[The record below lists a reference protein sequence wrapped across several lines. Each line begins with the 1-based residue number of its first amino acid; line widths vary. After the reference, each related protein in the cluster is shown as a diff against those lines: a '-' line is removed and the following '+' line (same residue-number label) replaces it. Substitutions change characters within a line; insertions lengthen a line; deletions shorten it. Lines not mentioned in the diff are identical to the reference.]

1 MRETLRGW
9 TLVADAGVTGRT
21 NAVAPLAFD
30 GDCPDAAIDGAV
42 AWQATH
48 GIRPCFK
55 IADGYCFPAALPDAL
70 ARRGWRQHTETLVM
84 TAPLADA
91 IARLPAPSA
100 HVTLSADCAPAI
112 DTIIRETAVS
122 EAEYAERS
130 AIAERT
136 PQPRRFAMLQ
146 CDGATAAVGL
156 TVVTGDWA
164 AIFLMRT
171 HPAHRRQG
179 LARDIL
185 AALAEWAKTAGATH
199 AYLQVEAA
207 NAPAIALYKAI
218 AFETAYSYSYWRP
231 EPKP

>member
-1 MRETLRGW
+1 M
-9 TLVADAGVTGRT
+9 TGRT

-30 GDCPDAAIDGAV
+30 GGDVEKAIDGAV
-42 AWQATH
+42 AWQTAH
-48 GIRPCFK
+48 GVRPCFK
-55 IADGYCFPAALPDAL
+55 IADGHCAPAALPDAL

-84 TAPLADA
+84 TASLAEA
-91 IARLPAPSA
+91 IARLPTPGAA
-100 HVTLSADCAPAI
+100 VTLSADYAPAI
-112 DTIIRETAVS
+112 DAIIRDTAVS
-122 EAEYAERS
+122 DAEYAERS
-130 AIAERT
+130 AIAART
-136 PQPRRFAMLQ
+136 PQPRRFAMLVRN
-146 CDGATAAVGL
+146 GATTAVGL

-171 HPAHRRQG
+171 HPAHRRRG

-207 NAPAIALYKAI
+207 NAPAIALYKAA

-231 EPKP
+231 EPTP